1 MISRRK
7 FFITATQ
14 GLGASLLLPSIE
26 SCNPPTFTGKIIGPN
41 ATLGHR
47 LRTMDFAA
55 PKETVHTHTL
65 IIGGGVAG
73 LSAAR
78 YLKKFTND
86 FLLIEL
92 EENTGGN
99 AMAGANSISSFPWGA
114 HYLPL
119 PSDTDSELISFLR
132 ENEVITGDKDGLPVY
147 NEYYLCHDP
156 KERLYIN
163 HYWQDSLV
171 PNEGIPEAD
180 RKQIQRFLDMM
191 HQYRQLKGNDQRDA
205 FAIPIEESSMDEK
218 IISLDRITAEAF
230 LANFN
235 FNSPF
240 LKWYVNYCCAD
251 DFGCTIQQTSAWA
264 MLHYFASRKG
274 RAANASADAVLTW
287 PEGNYWLIK
296 QLRKSIL
303 DHLWGNTLAYDVNV
317 VGKNVEVL
325 VFDAAEGV
333 SKKIV
338 SESVIMATPQF
349 INNRLLK
356 KIPRGINYQE
366 FQYAPWMVAN
376 LTVNASLNDGRGEH
390 LCWDNVIYGSD
401 SLGYVNAMHQQ
412 LKVSDNERVITYYKP
427 LLESDSTKSRNQ
439 AYAKAFKDWKM
450 DILQVLKVPHPN
462 IERDIREMNVWL
474 WGHGMIKPSPG
485 FIWGKNRVLANS
497 PLENKIYFAH
507 SDLGGISIFEEAFYH
522 GHKSAKAVLRHET
535 I

>member
-7 FFITATQ
+7 FFIRATQ

-26 SCNPPTFTGKIIGPN
+26 SCNPPTLTGKIIGPN

-47 LRTMDFAA
+47 LRTMDFPA
-55 PKETVHTHTL
+55 PKETVHTQTL

-191 HQYRQLKGNDQRDA
+191 HQ
-205 FAIPIEESSMDEK
+205 F
-218 IISLDRITAEAF
+218 
-230 LANFN
+230 
-235 FNSPF
+235 
-240 LKWYVNYCCAD
+240 
-251 DFGCTIQQTSAWA
+251 
-264 MLHYFASRKG
+264 
-274 RAANASADAVLTW
+274 
-287 PEGNYWLIK
+287 
-296 QLRKSIL
+296 
-303 DHLWGNTLAYDVNV
+303 
-317 VGKNVEVL
+317 
-325 VFDAAEGV
+325 
-333 SKKIV
+333 
-338 SESVIMATPQF
+338 
-349 INNRLLK
+349 
-356 KIPRGINYQE
+356 
-366 FQYAPWMVAN
+366 
-376 LTVNASLNDGRGEH
+376 
-390 LCWDNVIYGSD
+390 
-401 SLGYVNAMHQQ
+401 
-412 LKVSDNERVITYYKP
+412 
-427 LLESDSTKSRNQ
+427 
-439 AYAKAFKDWKM
+439 
-450 DILQVLKVPHPN
+450 
-462 IERDIREMNVWL
+462 
-474 WGHGMIKPSPG
+474 
-485 FIWGKNRVLANS
+485 
-497 PLENKIYFAH
+497 
-507 SDLGGISIFEEAFYH
+507 
-522 GHKSAKAVLRHET
+522 
-535 I
+535 